1 MKITQNTLLKF
12 IILSYINVTIYTI
25 VAILFQLITHEE
37 ISSTLTTCFFLVW
50 GGEVLS
56 CAVIKVFKLKEDSR
70 DE

>member
-1 MKITQNTLLKF
+1 MNITENTLLKF

-37 ISSTLTTCFFLVW
+37 ISSTLTTCFFLAW
-50 GGEVLS
+50 SGEVLS
-56 CAVIKVFKLKEDSR
+56 CAVIKVFKLKEGR